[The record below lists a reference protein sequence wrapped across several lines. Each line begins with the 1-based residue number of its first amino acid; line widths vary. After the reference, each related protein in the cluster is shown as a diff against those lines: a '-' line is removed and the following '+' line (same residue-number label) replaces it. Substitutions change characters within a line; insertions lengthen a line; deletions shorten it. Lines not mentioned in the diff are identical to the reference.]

1 MLERMRARVVAE
13 DLIAPSPP
21 VPRRFALRQVA
32 VLLITALVVVVMLLT
47 SGQMSDLRIALPPLS
62 QALNWL
68 DRMPVPL
75 DMYHVAFFTLIALA
89 TRLLLPRVPWW
100 WVLLGLCGLALVT
113 ELLQF
118 WTIGRT
124 PSLLDARDDAVGAVL
139 GILLG
144 SVLLRLG
151 RYTGG
156 QIAASHVL
164 VLAGVALLPLQL
176 WSPFRA
182 LGFQVLLADVAFVA
196 ALSLRGLAWLGGK
209 APVRVTAFH
218 VWIGGYVLSMLLAV
232 FVLWPA
238 EAEPGTSR
246 LSSAMNTPAF
256 LQGLGGW
263 VRVLWLAVLAM
274 LTCEM
279 AGHAGG
285 QRRLV
290 SAWLGG
296 ATVAAMAAWIAVFG
310 FYAGDAARETVWPL
324 LSHYGSLPPGPYPRV
339 RGIFANANMFGLY
352 LLLSVGVAIAAR
364 NAAMMS
370 GREFRLF
377 LLLVSIPLLAT
388 ASPSFAATALLV
400 ALWWRMQP
408 GQPSVVRNAAVIFT
422 AFMTIANAILLLVNP
437 AAPLADPSVRLQ
449 LWTQGMST
457 WMNHFWRGSGLEH
470 PPAQVHYQAP
480 DGSSQ
485 YLTDAHN
492 IVLNLGAQGGVLAV
506 IAFFGLV
513 AWLLLSSR
521 RVVQARGLSLAIL
534 LAVAYL
540 GIGGSFEDARVL
552 WVAMGLLA
560 GVSLACACQTLPRA
574 CADAARE
581 TH

>member
-1 MLERMRARVVAE
+1 VRATVVA
-13 DLIAPSPP
+13 DPLIAPSPR
-21 VPRRFALRQVA
+21 VPRAFALRLAAVA
-32 VLLITALVVVVMLLT
+32 LIAACAIVAMLLT
-47 SGQMSDLRIALPPLS
+47 SGQMSDMRVALPPVS
-62 QALNWL
+62 RAMNWL
-68 DRMPVPL
+68 EGLPVPL
-75 DMYHVAFFTLIALA
+75 DMDHVAFFALVA
-89 TRLLLPRVPWW
+89 LGLRLALPGVRWW
-100 WVLLGLCGLALVT
+100 RLLLGLCGLAILT

-118 WTIGRT
+118 GTIGRT
-124 PSLLDARDDAVGAVL
+124 PSLLDARDDVIGSVVGL
-139 GILLG
+139 LLG
-144 SVLLRLG
+144 SLPLWLG
-151 RYTGG
+151 RYTEG
-156 QIAASHVL
+156 QVTASQVL

-182 LGFQVLLADVAFVA
+182 LGFQVLLADIAFVV

-209 APVRVTAFH
+209 APVQVAAFH

-238 EAEPGTSR
+238 GAEPGLSR
-246 LSSAMNTPAF
+246 FSSAENTPAF
-256 LQGLGGW
+256 LQALGGW

-274 LTCEM
+274 LTCEI
-279 AGHAGG
+279 AGHAEG

-296 ATVAAMAAWIAVFG
+296 ATVAAIAAWIAVLG
-310 FYAGDAARETVWPL
+310 FYAGDAAREAVLPL

-352 LLLSVGVAIAAR
+352 LLLSVGLSLAAR
-364 NAAMMS
+364 NAAMLS
-370 GREFRLF
+370 ARGLRVF
-377 LLLVSIPLLAT
+377 LLLVSVPLMAT
-388 ASPSFAATALLV
+388 ASPAFAATALLL
-400 ALWWRMQP
+400 ALWWRVQP
-408 GQPSVVRNAAVIFT
+408 GPPSVVRTAAVVFT
-422 AFMTIANAILLLVNP
+422 AVMTIANAVVLLVNP
-437 AAPLADPSVRLQ
+437 MAPLSEPSVRLQ
-449 LWTQGMST
+449 LWTQGLTT
-457 WMNHFWRGSGLEH
+457 WINHFWRGAGLEH
-470 PPAQVHYQAP
+470 PPAQVHYRAA

-506 IAFFGLV
+506 IAFVGLV
-513 AWLLLSSR
+513 AWLLLRSR
-521 RVVQARGLSLAIL
+521 RVVAARGLWLAVL

-560 GVSLACACQTLPRA
+560 GVSLACARQALPRA
-574 CADAARE
+574 CVDASRE